1 MDKISDKKLSI
12 VMPVYNE
19 SAIIEKSVRDY
30 HNDVLSRF
38 NSWEFIVVN
47 DSSSDDSLAILKK
60 IQKDIPITIIDNEK
74 NMGHGPSLLRGYNL
88 ASGDILFHTDS
99 DYQFLPQD
107 FWKLYENISKNDL
120 VIGIRNNRKDPFF
133 RIILAKTLKFFLK
146 IFLGQGIRD
155 VNSPFRLMKKVF
167 LKEYIKVI
175 PSDFMVPS
183 VAMVVF
189 AKNKKYQ
196 VKEIKVAHLARKTG
210 KVSIVKFKLFVF
222 CFKALNQLLRIR
234 NKLK

>member
-19 SAIIEKSVRDY
+19 EGIIEKSVRDY
-30 HNDVLSRF
+30 YNDVLLRF
-38 NSWEFIVVN
+38 NSWEFIIVN
-47 DSSSDDSLAILKK
+47 DSSTDNTLSILKK
-60 IQKDIPITIIDNEK
+60 LQKDIPITIVDNDK
-74 NMGHGPSLLRGYNL
+74 NMGHGPSLIRGYNL
-88 ASGDILFHTDS
+88 ASGDIIFHTDS

-120 VIGIRNNRKDPFF
+120 VIGVRNNRKDPLF
-133 RIILAKTLKFFLK
+133 RIILAKTLKFFLR

-155 VNSPFRLMKKVF
+155 VNSPFRLMKKEF
-167 LKEYIKVI
+167 LKEYLSVI

-189 AKNKKYQ
+189 AKNKKYS
-196 VKEIKVAHLARKTG
+196 VKEVKVSHLARKTG
-210 KVSIVKFKLFVF
+210 KVSIVRLKLFVF
-222 CFKALNQLLRIR
+222 CFNALKQILGIK